1 MGGKNS
7 KNSLKG
13 KEITIGYHLI
23 RGLAAPLRMM
33 CYYKSQPFENV
44 SYGADSK
51 DEWFGKDKPELI
63 KKNSCINLPYVLC
76 GDDVVTQS
84 NTCLLYLGSMLVI
97 DTETNAIH
105 NHTVLDQTMDLRN
118 DLMKVAYRWAGVTKE
133 SFPEAAKKH
142 LEGSAKTNFTKLEGF
157 CSFPY
162 MCGSAVQ
169 SGDFHVFEMID
180 QHVAI
185 AASLGEPNPVDGF
198 PKLTALYAAFKADP
212 KLKKYFESDCYKNYA
227 TNNALFTNFTGQ
239 AEDFVYGPTVRE
251 DIKF

>member
-1 MGGKNS
+1 MGGNS
-7 KNSLKG
+7 SKRSLKG

-33 CYYKSQPFENV
+33 CYYKSQPFKNV
-44 SYGADSK
+44 AYGADMQ
-51 DEWFGKDKPELI
+51 DAWHGKEKPELI
-63 KKNSCINLPYVLC
+63 KKNSCINLPYILC

-84 NTCLLYLGSMLVI
+84 NTCLLYLGSILGI
-97 DTETNAIH
+97 DIEANAIH

-118 DLMKVAYRWAGVTKE
+118 DLMGVVYPIRGVTKE
-133 SFPEAAKKH
+133 GFPEAAKKQ

-157 CSFPY
+157 CQFPY
-162 MCGSAVQ
+162 MCGSAIQ

-180 QHVAI
+180 QHKAI
-185 AASLGEPNPVDGF
+185 AATLSMPDPVADF

-227 TNNALFTNFTGQ
+227 QNNGLFTHFTGQ
-239 AEDFVYGPTVRE
+239 GGDFEYGPTVRE
-251 DIKF
+251 DITF